1 MYSGT
6 PLPTT
11 ADTCDIT
18 DNSECT
24 DCISIDFDII
34 ILLFQTPSTA
44 DTMLY
49 AIILKRTLI
58 LVPFSLRNHRHRK
71 ILKIGGGGG
80 GGGGAE
86 YPVALEGRVKIFT
99 TKPTLC
105 QTKPIIA
112 RSIETAIHEFLDTI
126 SRME

>member
-24 DCISIDFDII
+24 DCISIDFNII
-34 ILLFQTPSTA
+34 IILLLLFQTPSTA
-44 DTMLY
+44 DTLLY

-58 LVPFSLRNHRHRK
+58 LVPFNLCNHRHRK

-80 GGGGAE
+80 GGGGGPE

-105 QTKPIIA
+105 QTKPLLHDQS
-112 RSIETAIHEFLDTI
+112 RLLSTSFSIL
-126 SRME
+126 